1 MYTCPCT
8 FTRIWIPICCTAGTS
23 TSTTAH
29 TDMTRTT
36 STFLNFIF
44 NGCKTIF
51 FIILKSNFGRFL
63 VFFKIFE
70 NSIWTQKCLLWLFG
84 ISPLVTLT
92 WSGHGWP
99 WLLTSYLEKH
109 YHSFRHINKKKNEN
123 KCAPNKDALFKLF
136 LTSFWLIFDPK
147 LGHFIPKKLQLVHF
161 VNKNWPIFDN
171 KWQFW

>member
-1 MYTCPCT
+1 MSVH
-8 FTRIWIPICCTAGTS
+8 F
-23 TSTTAH
+23 H
-29 TDMTRTT
+29 QN
-36 STFLNFIF
+36 LNSHMLYRRYQYFYHGSYRHDSYHLYVFEFHFQRMQDNLLYYPKIKFWAIF
-44 NGCKTIF
+44 
-51 FIILKSNFGRFL
+51 S
-63 VFFKIFE
+63 FFKIFE

-123 KCAPNKDALFKLF
+123 KCTPNKDALFKLF

-147 LGHFIPKKLQLVHF
+147 LGHFIPKKLQ
-161 VNKNWPIFDN
+161 
-171 KWQFW
+171 